1 MRDLQLFPDHQI
13 IQNILMEDINIP
25 YDELKKKVITPI
37 KPIYDAID
45 KLLRNRYPSFPALK
59 ISSSSKEHTQ
69 TRLRNTRAYWTYHNP
84 RLGFKKNLWLFIQL
98 GAHKNRKKTIF
109 WGFEYFVGGA
119 SDEIDSV
126 YHFFKRINNINVFKE
141 SGGVG
146 GTSKSGTS
154 VFGIVNQYTI
164 DELPNLQRDIKEEI
178 AEGIGKLFQEIEQRA
193 EGTAPD
199 RSSHLVL
206 HLPTRTDVDTAQSQ
220 LRKSSDEVI
229 DIKDVLD
236 QIEVNFNETEK
247 ELKENWREITE
258 QNIKT
263 WFSKK

>member
-1 MRDLQLFPDHQI
+1 MGDLQLFPGHQI

-25 YDELKKKVITPI
+25 YSELKGKVNTPI
-37 KPIYDAID
+37 KPIYVAID
-45 KLLRNRYPSFPALK
+45 KLIRNRYPSFPELK
-59 ISSSSKEHTQ
+59 ISISSKEPKQ
-69 TRLRNTRAYWTYHNP
+69 TRLRNTRAYWICNIP
-84 RLGFKKNLWLFIQL
+84 RFKKNLNLFIQL
-98 GAHKNRKKTIF
+98 GDYRASRNKTIF
-109 WGFEYFVGGA
+109 WGVEYWVGGV
-119 SDEIDSV
+119 SDETDSV
-126 YHFFKRINNINVFKE
+126 CRLFEKFSKIKVFKE

-146 GTSKSGTS
+146 GAPNSGTT

-178 AEGIGKLFQEIEQRA
+178 AEGIGKLFQEIEQIA
-193 EGTAPD
+193 GDAASD
-199 RSSHLVL
+199 HSSHLEL
-206 HLPTRTDVDTAQSQ
+206 YLPTRTDVESAELQ
-220 LRKSSDEVI
+220 LRKLSDEVI

-236 QIEVNFNETEK
+236 QIEVNFSKTEK